1 MRCAY
6 VCLLFP
12 LWITAT
18 SPHAASDLPH
28 ISEQFVSVFESSET
42 AREAALNNVLDITGD
57 NFNGQIRLLWSDPAF
72 TQEAEILRQ
81 RLIARG
87 LSPERIRLQLERG
100 IFRSQPLAGIEIQI
114 ERIQLRLP
122 ECTYATQNW
131 RFDASDHPGCA
142 LNNALSSS
150 LVNPEKYF
158 F

>member
-12 LWITAT
+12 LWMTTT
-18 SPHAASDLPH
+18 SAHAASDLPH
-28 ISEQFVSVFESSET
+28 ISEQSVSVFESSET
-42 AREAALNNVLDITGD
+42 AREAALNNVLNIIGDGFTGK
-57 NFNGQIRLLWSDPAF
+57 IRLRWSDPAF
-72 TQEAEILRQ
+72 TQAAQTLRQ

-100 IFRSQPLAGIEIQI
+100 VFRAQPLAGIEIEI
-114 ERIQLRLP
+114 ARIQLRLP

-131 RFDASDHPGCA
+131 RFEASDDPGCA

>member
-12 LWITAT
+12 LWLLST
-18 SPHAASDLPH
+18 SPYAASDLPH
-28 ISEQFVSVFESSET
+28 ITEQFVSVTESSEA
-42 AREAALNNVLDITGD
+42 AREAALRTVLNITGES
-57 NFNGQIRLLWSDPAF
+57 FNGQIRLLWSDPMF
-72 TQEAEILRQ
+72 TQVAEALRQ

-87 LSPERIRLQLERG
+87 LSPERIKLQRERSV
-100 IFRSQPLAGIEIQI
+100 FRAQPLAGIEIQI

-131 RFDASDHPGCA
+131 RFDASDDPGCA